1 MKRLMTGC
9 IMAALILSCATVSA
23 SARHGCMDTVCG
35 GFSIGC
41 GPAVCVSQE
50 RVRLHSCVD
59 EDGDGVC
66 DNYDPDRCPGNGMG
80 GGYVDTD
87 NDGVC
92 DNYDPDY
99 CPGYGSGNGMGYGNG
114 GHHGGGRGHHGG
126 RHC

>member
-59 EDGDGVC
+59 EDGDGIC
-66 DNYDPDRCPGNGMG
+66 DNYDPDR
-80 GGYVDTD
+80 
-87 NDGVC
+87 
-92 DNYDPDY
+92 